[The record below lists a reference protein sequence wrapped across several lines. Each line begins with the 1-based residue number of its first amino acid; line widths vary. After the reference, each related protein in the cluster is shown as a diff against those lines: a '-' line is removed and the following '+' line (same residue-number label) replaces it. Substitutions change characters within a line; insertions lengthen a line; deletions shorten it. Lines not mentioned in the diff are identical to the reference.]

1 MTLSPKYNP
10 IVMYQNSLDENDH
23 NSESLGTPSPCW
35 SLLLNA
41 LDRMDANQI
50 DLEEDKLYS
59 ESEPEAPL
67 ISPHHLQQLGRNENE
82 QILTQALKEACLL
95 RYVTFTDLKD
105 MEFKFSEIAAPRDAV
120 EQWAVLL

>member
-59 ESEPEAPL
+59 ESEPEAPPH
-67 ISPHHLQQLGRNENE
+67 ISSPPPTVGKKR
-82 QILTQALKEACLL
+82 K
-95 RYVTFTDLKD
+95 RDLKD